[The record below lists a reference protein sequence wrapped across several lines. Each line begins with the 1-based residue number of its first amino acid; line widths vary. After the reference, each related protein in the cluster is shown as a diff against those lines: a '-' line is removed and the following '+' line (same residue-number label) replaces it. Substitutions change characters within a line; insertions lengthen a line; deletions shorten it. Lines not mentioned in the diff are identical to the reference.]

1 MYPLTIAL
9 GIESKELWDEVQASL
24 RDLPVRV
31 LVEQRDPA
39 DWRSL
44 VERVE
49 RLRPDVA
56 VIEIGVLGAALPE
69 AIRAL
74 QGISEELMVAAVH
87 VSAEPE
93 MILAAMRAGV
103 GEYLHPPLQANL
115 RAALERKSTE
125 RLRRRDSRPGGRLL
139 GFFSAKGGCGATT
152 VACHVGV
159 ELGRENAHKVLL
171 ADLDVDSGIV
181 GFLLKA
187 KTSYSILDAV
197 NNVHRL
203 DYSYW
208 KALVSNGI
216 PGVEI
221 IPAPVAPGG
230 RQVPSHDELRP
241 VLSFLRLHYDFVIA
255 DLGRSLGAVAASA
268 LDELDEVFLV
278 TTLEV
283 PALHQAKGIVQRL
296 LDSGYGKNRLRL
308 VLNRVPKRTDVTA
321 EELEKMLGVPVYITL
336 PEAYAELY
344 ECYSEGKL
352 LPRGSSLGKDLT
364 RLSSKISGQEEQKAK
379 RRFSLFG

>member
-9 GIESKELWDEVQASL
+9 GIETKELWDEVQTSL
-24 RDLPVRV
+24 KDLPVRV
-31 LVEQRDPA
+31 LIEQRDA
-39 DWRSL
+39 SDWRGL
-44 VERVE
+44 LERIE
-49 RLRPDVA
+49 RLRPDV
-56 VIEIGVLGAALPE
+56 VVVEIGMLGAALPD

-74 QGISEELMVAAVH
+74 QGMSGEMMIAAVH
-87 VSAEPE
+87 SSAEPE
-93 MILAAMRAGV
+93 MILSAMRAGV
-103 GEYLHPPLQANL
+103 HEYLHPPLQANL

-125 RLRRRDSRPGGRLL
+125 RLRRRESRPGGKVF

-152 VACHVGV
+152 IACHVGV
-159 ELGRENAHKVLL
+159 ELGRGNAHKVLL
-171 ADLDVDSGIV
+171 ADLDVDAGVV
-181 GFLLKA
+181 GFLMKA
-187 KTSYSILDAV
+187 KTSYSLLDAV

-221 IPAPVAPGG
+221 IPAPAAPGV

-241 VLSFLRLHYDFVIA
+241 VISFLRLHYDFVIA

-268 LDELDEVFLV
+268 LDELDEAFLV
-278 TTLEV
+278 TTLEI
-283 PALHQAKGIVQRL
+283 PALHQAKGIVQKL
-296 LDSGYGKNRLRL
+296 LDAGYGKNRLRL
-308 VLNRVPKRTDVTA
+308 VLNRVPKRMDVTP
-321 EELEKMLGVPVYITL
+321 EELEKMLGLPVFITL
-336 PEAYAELY
+336 PDGYSDLY

-352 LPRGSSLGKDLT
+352 LPRSSNLGMHLARFSVKLG
-364 RLSSKISGQEEQKAK
+364 GQEEQKPK